1 MNFCKFQPKQKQM
14 SFIGRATSP
23 ISSSNHANNEAQ
35 LTSRQD
41 LKSHKSITEQFFY
54 FLGMFQFQKCMRLLK
69 IKRTNRSEYNEEVL
83 RCLQKFVACENMY
96 YSAIFSVASNNN
108 NNNNNEKHDVSTLKH
123 LQHLLNV
130 LLIMWI

>member
-1 MNFCKFQPKQKQM
+1 
-14 SFIGRATSP
+14 
-23 ISSSNHANNEAQ
+23 
-35 LTSRQD
+35 
-41 LKSHKSITEQFFY
+41 
-54 FLGMFQFQKCMRLLK
+54 MRLLK